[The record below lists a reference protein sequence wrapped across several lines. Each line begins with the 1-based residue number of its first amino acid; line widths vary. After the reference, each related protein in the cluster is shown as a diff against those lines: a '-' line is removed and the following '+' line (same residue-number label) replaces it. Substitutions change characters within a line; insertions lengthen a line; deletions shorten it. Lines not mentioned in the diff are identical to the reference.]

1 MLREEVFGRGE
12 NEGGAV
18 DPSMISQENETVD
31 GFVWFDPG
39 RIEALDNRCDPILWV
54 YHPPHC
60 NNSSIAR
67 EPPSTH
73 HWQKKTQLCLHNNS
87 VVEEGEDGSSA
98 LVFLIPTPCSQA
110 LKAIHTPGHLLVRV
124 VVEITRGIE
133 DLERKCMEEG
143 CKWCKLD
150 KSACTISR
158 SKQTKKWRMSCNK
171 CSHEKYKC
179 VWDNNA
185 SLGCKF
191 WKPMASNPEASEA
204 LVTAPDHPIKIG
216 PPHGAHKLV
225 YQPHATAGT
234 FTSRIPPPS

>member
-39 RIEALDNRCDPILWV
+39 RIEALDNRCDPIF
-54 YHPPHC
+54 
-60 NNSSIAR
+60 
-67 EPPSTH
+67 
-73 HWQKKTQLCLHNNS
+73 